1 MNSFEYDDQSV
12 YNPVSLE
19 KHNHGII
26 KFNSKLWAAFCVHFE
41 LFFSRSTE
49 WFV

>member
-1 MNSFEYDDQSV
+1 MVNILQRKCPAKHKMNSFEYDDQSV

-26 KFNSKLWAAFCVHFE
+26 KFNSKL
-41 LFFSRSTE
+41 
-49 WFV
+49 